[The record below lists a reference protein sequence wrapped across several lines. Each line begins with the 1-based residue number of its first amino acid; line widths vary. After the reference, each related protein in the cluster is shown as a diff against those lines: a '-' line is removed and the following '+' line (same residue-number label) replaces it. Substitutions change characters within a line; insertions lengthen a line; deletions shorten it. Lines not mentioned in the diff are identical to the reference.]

1 MPPCAAQLSAGR
13 HLAAGAVAGEAASE
27 AVREQ
32 PQQSHRQEREIQAAA
47 TVAQQFILMH
57 VGPAF
62 ATSLLLPASIY
73 HSLYGIFKASLM
85 LKMSCM
91 T

>member
-57 VGPAF
+57 AGPPF
-62 ATSLLLPASIY
+62 ATSLFLPASIY
-73 HSLYGIFKASLM
+73 HSLHRDFQDLSNV
-85 LKMSCM
+85 KMSCNA
-91 T
+91 